1 MAKKVTPKT
10 TETPKDDKSNENEM
24 TALPNDTTK
33 MIVGE
38 RGLAF
43 AVYVLYLLGYFMGIT
58 ALIGVVIAYLQVG
71 SANSEMKSHYTFQI
85 KTFWIGLLY
94 LFVGVLLLHVAVGG
108 IILLWWFVWSLFRNV
123 KGLLA
128 LNRNEPIANPESW
141 MFGD

>member
-24 TALPNDTTK
+24 TALANDTTK

-58 ALIGVVIAYLQVG
+58 ALIGVVIA
-71 SANSEMKSHYTFQI
+71 
-85 KTFWIGLLY
+85 
-94 LFVGVLLLHVAVGG
+94 
-108 IILLWWFVWSLFRNV
+108 
-123 KGLLA
+123 
-128 LNRNEPIANPESW
+128 
-141 MFGD
+141 